1 MRCDDFLIYLEKF
14 ITFDKNIF
22 NKHIDREERIIE
34 ERYSNTTETFLGDSY
49 STRFPSLPPNDRY
62 SRKHQTYQNKQ
73 VSPTLTKFSKSQLIK
88 SSEIKSSTLPTSLN
102 SHNYRTSDLA
112 VPKLIVSKAFE
123 GVSQTPKCNKAS
135 VTTATVSTQTDL
147 DLDLEEEFIPTSE
160 TASQCINIPKNVFHS
175 EKQYSV
181 GFLQT
186 S

>member
-147 DLDLEEEFIPTSE
+147 DLEEEFIPTSE

>member
-1 MRCDDFLIYLEKF
+1 M
-14 ITFDKNIF
+14 
-22 NKHIDREERIIE
+22 
-34 ERYSNTTETFLGDSY
+34 
-49 STRFPSLPPNDRY
+49 
-62 SRKHQTYQNKQ
+62 
-73 VSPTLTKFSKSQLIK
+73 SPTLTNKFSKSQLIK

-147 DLDLEEEFIPTSE
+147 DLEEEFIPTSE
-160 TASQCINIPKNVFHS
+160 TASKCINIPKNVFHS